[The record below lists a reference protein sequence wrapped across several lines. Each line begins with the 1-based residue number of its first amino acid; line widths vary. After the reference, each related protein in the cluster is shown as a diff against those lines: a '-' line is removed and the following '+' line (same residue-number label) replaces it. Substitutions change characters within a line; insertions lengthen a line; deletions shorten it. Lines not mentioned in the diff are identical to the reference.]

1 MNDRRAD
8 RRRDDVSATEL
19 AEMGFCEKRVQ
30 LAHLHGKQATAE
42 QRRAMARG
50 LVAHRRYFDEGM
62 ASTSDRRC
70 FVSTCVFG
78 PDAVET
84 HVLRAYRDVVLMRRL
99 WGRWAVAMYYWAAP
113 AVCVIL
119 NSSPTAAT
127 AVRGLLRSVGS
138 GCRKAIG
145 LRCKA

>member
-1 MNDRRAD
+1 MLERGTG
-8 RRRDDVSATEL
+8 RRDDVSATEL
-19 AEMGFCEKRVQ
+19 AEMGFCEKRMQ

-62 ASTSDRRC
+62 ASTADRRC

-78 PDAVET
+78 PDAAET
-84 HVLRAYRDVVLMRRL
+84 HVLRAYRDAVLIRRR
-99 WGRWAVAMYYWAAP
+99 WGRWAVAMYYRVAP

-127 AVRGLLRSVGS
+127 AVRGLVRIVVSR
-138 GCRKAIG
+138 CRKAIG
-145 LRCKA
+145 SRCKA